1 MAAEEQVPQHNIII
15 EVDGLAHAD
24 ASVPVES
31 RRLADVRGRPG
42 LTSEEVATLLGKIE
56 LPDAQQLQHWART
69 ESITGGDLEQLRD
82 IEPAEAD
89 TILSGAGIPTV
100 MHRRRLLQQIK
111 DWSEFGVR
119 ASLLVTSAHA
129 QPEASKASA
138 AETGLQAETEAR
150 KAAEAQAE
158 AEAEARAEAEAEVER
173 LKQELAAA
181 RAAPEPPR
189 PPVSLQ
195 PPAYAGLWFGHV
207 LSGPGASSA
216 ELKDQVSECS
226 RAVKTLAKTA
236 RPSE

>member
-1 MAAEEQVPQHNIII
+1 MRS
-15 EVDGLAHAD
+15 L
-24 ASVPVES
+24 
-31 RRLADVRGRPG
+31 RLRKRP
-42 LTSEEVATLLGKIE
+42 
-56 LPDAQQLQHWART
+56 
-69 ESITGGDLEQLRD
+69 
-82 IEPAEAD
+82 
-89 TILSGAGIPTV
+89 
-100 MHRRRLLQQIK
+100 
-111 DWSEFGVR
+111 
-119 ASLLVTSAHA
+119 
-129 QPEASKASA
+129 
-138 AETGLQAETEAR
+138 ETGLQAETEAR
-150 KAAEAQAE
+150 KAAEAQ